1 MAVTVDVISDLI
13 CPWCYIGKRRLE
25 RAIAALPPG
34 TEVRVRWHAYQ
45 LNPEMPRE
53 GMDRRTYRT
62 TKFGSWERSQQL
74 DAQVTAAAAE
84 EGLPFD
90 LAKAARTPN
99 TFDGHRVVWLAG
111 LAGCQD
117 AVVEALFQAYFVDG
131 RDVGDAAT
139 LIEIATAAG
148 LDRERV
154 TTLLAG
160 EGGTTEVREEEEQ
173 ARQIGVQGVPLFVF
187 DGRFAVSGAHDPAT
201 FLKVFEQ
208 AGIPRAA
215 AGDSCAIDADGRAAC

>member
-25 RAIAALPPG
+25 RAIASLPLG

-45 LNPEMPRE
+45 LNPEMPSE
-53 GMDRRTYRT
+53 GIDRRTYRT

-99 TFDGHRVVWLAG
+99 TFNGHRVVWLAG
-111 LAGCQD
+111 QAGCQD

-131 RDVGDAAT
+131 RDVGEPAT

-148 LDRERV
+148 LDREQV

-160 EGGTTEVREEEEQ
+160 DGGTTEVREEEEQ

-208 AGIPRAA
+208 AGIPQAA

>member
-25 RAIAALPPG
+25 RAIASLPAG

-45 LNPEMPRE
+45 LNPEMPKE
-53 GMDRRTYRT
+53 GIDRRTYRT

-74 DAQVTAAAAE
+74 DAQVTAAAQE
-84 EGLPFD
+84 EGLLFD
-90 LAKAARTPN
+90 LSKAARTPN
-99 TFDGHRVVWLAG
+99 TSNGHRVVWLAG
-111 LAGCQD
+111 QAGCQD
-117 AVVEALFQAYFVDG
+117 AVVEALFRAYFVDG

-139 LIEIATAAG
+139 LTEIASAAG
-148 LDRERV
+148 LDREQV
-154 TTLLAG
+154 ATLLG
-160 EGGTTEVREEEEQ
+160 GDGGTTEVREEEEQ

-208 AGIPRAA
+208 AGVPQAA
-215 AGDSCAIDADGRAAC
+215 AGDTCAIGEDGRAAC